1 MNVLSPGSI
10 AKINESGSNFKMMEN
25 ANKFQ
30 NALMEYGVAKE
41 DLFQTN
47 DLSEKKDFASVVNT
61 LCALGR
67 AVRFYFLNKSIFI
80 PF

>member
-1 MNVLSPGSI
+1 MN
-10 AKINESGSNFKMMEN
+10 
-25 ANKFQ
+25 
-30 NALMEYGVAKE
+30 YGVAKD

-67 AVRFYFLNKSIFI
+67 AVSYLLLSYL
-80 PF
+80 